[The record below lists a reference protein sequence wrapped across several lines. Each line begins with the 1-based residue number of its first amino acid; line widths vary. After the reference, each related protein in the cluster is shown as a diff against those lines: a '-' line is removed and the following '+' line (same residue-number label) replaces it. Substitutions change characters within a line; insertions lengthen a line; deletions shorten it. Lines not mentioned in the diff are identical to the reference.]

1 MIPVNHNA
9 AEKFY
14 GRRREVCFFERRF
27 EERRILKTTP
37 DTLYRESALYV
48 VCDEDGNR
56 DDSAEELFAE
66 FERKAASAP
75 RGIITAV
82 WNVKIPH

>member
-1 MIPVNHNA
+1 MLLK
-9 AEKFY
+9 KFY
-14 GRRREVCFFERRF
+14 GRRREFCFFERHF

-37 DTLYRESALYV
+37 DTLYRESDLYV
-48 VCDEDGNR
+48 VCDEDGNG

-66 FERKAASAP
+66 FERKAASAL
-75 RGIITAV
+75 GEIITAV